1 MGLALQQPAIAIQTV
16 LSDSDSAVGLSVLN
30 FVNFFGGTVFITVS
44 QSLLQGQLQT
54 KITKFVPDI
63 DIHQLTNSGATGLKS
78 LVPADKMAV
87 VLGAYND
94 SMKAIW
100 YLALGMACAAFLLS
114 FGFEWKTVQ
123 TDKKKPSEH
132 RSENYVAV

>member
-44 QSLLQGQLQT
+44 QSLFQRQLQT
-54 KITKFVPDI
+54 KITKYVPDI
-63 DIHQLTNSGATGLKS
+63 DVHQLTNSGATGLKS

-100 YLALGMACAAFLLS
+100 YLGLGMASAAFLLS

-123 TDKKKPSEH
+123 TDKKLLKQRSEH
-132 RSENYVAV
+132 SMAV